1 MDATILFI
9 YQILLLSKFKEKES
23 LYEYHIFVPYLLV
36 YQIKY
41 QPGKSLSI
49 YNNKNFQKI
58 YLFNLIKFNYIKMI
72 NC

>member
-49 YNNKNFQKI
+49 YNKKKLPKF
-58 YLFNLIKFNYIKMI
+58 LFI
-72 NC
+72 